1 MAELSPAIERPVG
14 RIEQPGIAALGGK
27 QHQLTGGDE
36 RLSCSAVR
44 RH

>member
-27 QHQLTGGDE
+27 QHQLTGDE
-36 RLSCSAVR
+36 RLACSAAR